1 MLGKRFASV
10 FKHVG
15 VFNANYWKPRQP
27 TGDQNN
33 CHECSTVHLFANSF
47 TLTTAGNH
55 LLVFWRI
62 NTFPSNWW
70 LPLWSLWM
78 ILSVSQWLPA
88 TSTNHFPPD
97 SATSM
102 VAGSPLWLCDW
113 DLNYQTRDRCKTPM
127 VQKFTINSLKQK
139 SNLFAGGRAMV
150 VCKKNAFWFT
160 GDLSLVFTGE
170 TSEKTTPCQT
180 VFNLVRNQGLT
191 MKNDG
196 QVGYLM
202 LLTA

>member
-1 MLGKRFASV
+1 
-10 FKHVG
+10 
-15 VFNANYWKPRQP
+15 
-27 TGDQNN
+27 
-33 CHECSTVHLFANSF
+33 
-47 TLTTAGNH
+47 
-55 LLVFWRI
+55 
-62 NTFPSNWW
+62 
-70 LPLWSLWM
+70 
-78 ILSVSQWLPA
+78 
-88 TSTNHFPPD
+88 
-97 SATSM
+97 
-102 VAGSPLWLCDW
+102 
-113 DLNYQTRDRCKTPM
+113 M

-139 SNLFAGGRAMV
+139 STLFAGGRAMV

-170 TSEKTTPCQT
+170 TNEKTTPCQT